1 MFPQYTDK
9 KPITR
14 KIKRTICPDIFHLG
28 NSIVNREPARELGDE
43 TFSSKDCD
51 QGDVDNQVGPETE
64 MATLLQ
70 VVSDLTR
77 RMRVLEKRLATVEAQ
92 KEELDKLTKVHESTD
107 KETDSYASDTHSK
120 ETSPSRRVT
129 LSSGGHSSSSDS
141 EDGRKQRKQRRKQR
155 RKLQQADPSVKL
167 QVKVNTL
174 KADASAQTQCRP
186 TNTGVTVKNGRSLK
200 SAIKTLDMGH
210 KEIYIG
216 GVDSENS
223 ADDVRDHL
231 HKMGVRDAVVTEL
244 ANRPNWKSYKAVEWW
259 FWKI

>member
-1 MFPQYTDK
+1 M
-9 KPITR
+9 
-14 KIKRTICPDIFHLG
+14 
-28 NSIVNREPARELGDE
+28 
-43 TFSSKDCD
+43 
-51 QGDVDNQVGPETE
+51 DNQVRPETE

-77 RMRVLEKRLATVEAQ
+77 SMRVLEKRLATVEAQ
-92 KEELDKLTKVHESTD
+92 KEELKKLTKVHEPTD
-107 KETDSYASDTHSK
+107 KETDSYASDTHSN

-141 EDGRKQRKQRRKQR
+141 EDGFSFQRRQRRKQR

-174 KADASAQTQCRP
+174 KADPSAQTQCRP

-200 SAIKTLDMGH
+200 SAIKTLDKGH

-231 HKMGVRDAVVTEL
+231 HKIGVRDAVVTEL
-244 ANRPNWKSYKAVEWW
+244 ANRPNWKSYKAVVRDNVEKTALNNRHWSPGITVRP
-259 FWKI
+259 FRKQELSQKEREQKGHLLRKLGSVKLDQLKHL